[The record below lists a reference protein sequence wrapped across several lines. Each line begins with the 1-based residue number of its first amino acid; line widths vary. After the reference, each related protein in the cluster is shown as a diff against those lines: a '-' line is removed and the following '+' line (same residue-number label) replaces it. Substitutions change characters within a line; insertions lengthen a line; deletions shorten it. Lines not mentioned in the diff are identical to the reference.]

1 MEIDHYDGRGTLWRV
16 AEAFNQYYYNYQVP
30 WYTAE
35 TLYDLLSGR
44 YLVLGLKNEEK
55 SAYDF
60 NYSAS
65 ESDFTPAALR
75 QEGVR

>member
-1 MEIDHYDGRGTLWRV
+1 MTNG
-16 AEAFNQYYYNYQVP
+16 
-30 WYTAE
+30 
-35 TLYDLLSGR
+35 SSSR